1 MRIRARAICSAL
13 ALAWAGPALA
23 ADCATHRFEGTP
35 ITACTV
41 DPAVAELRLFL
52 DDDTGAPFGSFDRV
66 NSALA
71 QDGLTLGVA
80 MNGGMYHDDRAPVGH
95 YVEDGVE
102 RVGVMTAE
110 GPGNFGLLPNGVF
123 CLNGGTARV
132 VESRAFAAERP
143 PCTYATQSGP
153 MLVINDDL
161 HPRFLADSDSR
172 KVRNGV
178 GVRADGTVVMAK
190 SEAALN
196 FHRFARFFRD
206 EMGTPNALFLDGSIS
221 RLYSRDLGRNDFGAR
236 MGPILGTVVPAE

>member
-1 MRIRARAICSAL
+1 MRTKLQAI
-13 ALAWAGPALA
+13 GGILA
-23 ADCATHRFEGTP
+23 ALCAAPVAADSCSGYRFEGTP
-35 ITACTV
+35 ITACLV
-41 DPAVAELRLFL
+41 DPAAEDLRLFL
-52 DDDTGAPFGSFDRV
+52 NDADGVPYGGFDQV
-66 NSALA
+66 NAALER
-71 QDGLTLGVA
+71 QGLTLGVA
-80 MNGGMYHDDRAPVGH
+80 MNGGMYHEDRAPVGH

-102 RVGVMTAE
+102 TVGVMTAE

-123 CLNGGTARV
+123 CLSGGVARV

-143 PCTYATQSGP
+143 PCDYATQSGP
-153 MLVINDDL
+153 MLVIGGDL

-206 EMGTPNALFLDGSIS
+206 EMDTPNALFLDGSIS
-221 RLYSRDLGRNDFGAR
+221 RFYSRELGRNDFGVR